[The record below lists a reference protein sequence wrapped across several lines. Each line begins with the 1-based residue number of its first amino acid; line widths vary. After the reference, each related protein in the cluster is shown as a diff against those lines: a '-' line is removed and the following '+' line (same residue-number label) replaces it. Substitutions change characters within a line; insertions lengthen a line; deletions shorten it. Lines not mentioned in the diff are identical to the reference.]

1 MLYKLVI
8 ALSLSSVSG
17 MAFTKCAATGAD
29 CTGSSGAAG
38 ACCTAGDECEA
49 VNTFYSKCV
58 SQPTCAAKNAQCAG
72 KGDSIMRGTACCDTG
87 FECFVESEWY
97 SSCKP
102 PQPTCAKDEGQCGGT
117 LSGSMLPFSP
127 LACCSKTSQCMEIN
141 KYYSKCVAHET
152 CAADNALCEGTGT
165 HVKPATPCCSDQKC
179 VAWGDNWSVCRDA
192 AHATCSDEGEQCA
205 GAGESAMKEKSC
217 CDPTNTCVAVNQ
229 FYSKCD
235 KATTGEVSNVF
246 FGALSHTGY
255 YDYSEDKCPGLNG
268 CSTKASDF
276 SLRGAP
282 KPTPFPFPQD
292 CSHTR
297 GKPSGAAP
305 DWFVDCEKVKGGC
318 FKIRAPKEQQF
329 NLGNTTFGASAAGGT
344 QWCIDHLQGWIYN
357 KVVDPVGA
365 MYYEVDD
372 ISHAPPSPQCRFLVG
387 AEPDS
392 KGSEVYHAR
401 AYNNAGITCNLAQDG
416 KPAGGITVYDL
427 TITMV

>member
-1 MLYKLVI
+1 MLYKLVV
-8 ALSLSSVSG
+8 AFSLSSYVSA
-17 MAFTKCAATGAD
+17 MALSGNCASTGAD
-29 CTGSSGAAG
+29 CTGGTS
-38 ACCTAGDECEA
+38 CCTTGDMCEA

-58 SQPTCAAKNAQCAG
+58 SQPTCAAKKAQCAG
-72 KGDSIMRGTACCDTG
+72 KGDSVMTDTPCCDDG
-87 FECFVESEWY
+87 FECVASSEWY
-97 SSCKP
+97 SSCQP
-102 PQPTCAKDEGQCGGT
+102 PQPTCATDEGQCGGT
-117 LSGSMLPFSP
+117 LPHSVMPFSP
-127 LACCSKTSQCMEIN
+127 LACCSETSKCMEVN

-179 VAWGDNWSVCRDA
+179 VAWGDNWSVCRDE
-192 AHATCSDEGEQCA
+192 AHATCSAENEQCA
-205 GAGESAMKEKSC
+205 GTGDSAMKEKAC

-229 FYSKCD
+229 YYSKCD
-235 KATTGEVSNVF
+235 KKTAGEVSNIF
-246 FGALSHTGY
+246 FGALSNTGY
-255 YDYSEDKCPGLNG
+255 YDVSADECPGLKD
-268 CSTKASDF
+268 C
-276 SLRGAP
+276 P

-305 DWFVDCEKVKGGC
+305 DWFVDCDKVKGGC

-372 ISHAPPSPQCRFLVG
+372 ISHTPPSPQCRFLVG
-387 AEPDS
+387 AESDD
-392 KGSEVYHAR
+392 KGGEVYHAR
-401 AYNNAGITCNLAQDG
+401 AYDNAGITCKLTQDD
-416 KPAGGITVYDL
+416 KPIGGITVYDL
-427 TITMV
+427 TITVA